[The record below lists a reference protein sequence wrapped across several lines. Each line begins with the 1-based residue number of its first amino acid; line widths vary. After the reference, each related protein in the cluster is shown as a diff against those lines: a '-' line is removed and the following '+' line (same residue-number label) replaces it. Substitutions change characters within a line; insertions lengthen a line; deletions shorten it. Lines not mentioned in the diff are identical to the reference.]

1 MSATEDK
8 HFFKIIQTIIVQLD
22 EEDEDSS
29 NIKLILK
36 DILETAL
43 SVTEINNII
52 ISQTYREAVNDFK

>member
-8 HFFKIIQTIIVQLD
+8 HFFKIVQIIIAQLD

-36 DILETAL
+36 DILKTAL
-43 SVTEINNII
+43 PATEINSII
-52 ISQTYREAVNDFK
+52 IPQTYREAVNDFK